1 MRLLFWR
8 LLLLD
13 SLDEELKPVNL
24 LNSLVVDSEADRFLP
39 LRGCSASWGVKG
51 GVGNACSGPG
61 LETGG
66 VPGVSSRPWRAGL
79 DVKKNI
85 IALDIYS
92 VANDLAEYWTERDD
106 LHDVQRL
113 KIVVT
118 LEVMGRD
125 TGI

>member
-1 MRLLFWR
+1 
-8 LLLLD
+8 
-13 SLDEELKPVNL
+13 
-24 LNSLVVDSEADRFLP
+24 
-39 LRGCSASWGVKG
+39 
-51 GVGNACSGPG
+51 
-61 LETGG
+61 
-66 VPGVSSRPWRAGL
+66 L

-92 VANDLAEYWTERDD
+92 VANDLAEYWTEGDD
-106 LHDVQRL
+106 LHGVQRL